1 MKPPLRHATTSL
13 VKSRATVSS
22 IDEIPLLLSSTLQDS
37 SISLPDVRKIHAKLL
52 LYGLQA
58 HNALASKISNR
69 YIAFDEIDAAR
80 RVFDTIPNP
89 CSFLCNVL
97 IRAYSKT
104 DDHGESLRLY
114 LMMMTRKGLVPDKY
128 TFPFALNS
136 CAGLCDLRIGKL
148 IHQHSI
154 CFGCGGDL
162 FVNAALVDMYAKC
175 GEVESACLVFD
186 KMPIRDLVSWTS
198 MISGYAHNGYNG
210 ETLEFFNLMRESG
223 LSPNRVGLLSGLL
236 ACGNLGAL
244 RKGEWF
250 HGHAIKT
257 GFISDILVVT
267 ALMDMYTKCG
277 NIDSARRKF
286 DEAEGKDVVC
296 WSAMIASYGTH
307 GDVKGAL
314 SLLNEMVGLGMRPN
328 DVTFTCV
335 LSACSHAGLL
345 EEGKMYFEM
354 MKKEFGLEPR
364 LNNYACMVDLLGRC
378 GRLTEAQR
386 LIEEMPMGP
395 DVGVWGSL
403 LGACRIHG
411 DLNLAEKIADRVF
424 ELDPFQGG
432 YHVLL
437 SNIYAAKSRWK
448 EVEKIRKMMIE
459 RGASKIQGF
468 SLIEFNGVVYKFGA
482 GDRSILR
489 SDEIYSKLEEL
500 GVSMKSFG
508 HIPATDFVLHDIEE
522 EAKEE
527 ALLFHSEK
535 LAIAFGL
542 ISTRPGTTIRVTKN
556 LRICGDC
563 HNAVKLIS
571 KMEERTIIVRDMHR
585 FHRFEGGECSC
596 RDYW

>member
-1 MKPPLRHATTSL
+1 MKHLLRPPKFSL
-13 VKSRATVSS
+13 VKSRRTASS
-22 IDEIPLLLSSTLQDS
+22 IDEIPQLLLSPLQDPF
-37 SISLPDVRKIHAKLL
+37 ISLLDVRKIHAKLQ

-58 HNALASKISNR
+58 HNALCNKISTL
-69 YIAFDEIDAAR
+69 YIAFDEMDDAR
-80 RVFDTIPNP
+80 RVLDTMPNP
-89 CSFLCNVL
+89 CSFLFNVL

-104 DDHGESLRLY
+104 DSHAESLRLY
-114 LMMMTRKGLVPDKY
+114 LVMISSRGISPDKY

-154 CFGCGGDL
+154 CAGCRGDM

-175 GEVESACLVFD
+175 GEVGSARLVFD
-186 KMPIRDLVSWTS
+186 KMPVRDLVSWTS
-198 MISGYAHNGYNG
+198 MVSGYAHNGYNG
-210 ETLEFFNLMRESG
+210 ETMEFFNLMRESG
-223 LSPNRVGLLSGLL
+223 LCPNRVGLLSGLL

-250 HGHAIKT
+250 HGHATKT
-257 GFISDILVVT
+257 GFISDVLVVT

-277 NIDSARRKF
+277 DIDSARKLF
-286 DEAEGKDVVC
+286 DEAEGKKDVIC
-296 WSAMIASYGTH
+296 WSAMIASYGSH

-314 SLLNEMVGLGMRPN
+314 SLFNEMVRLGMRPN
-328 DVTFTCV
+328 DVTFTCI
-335 LSACSHAGLL
+335 LSACSHSGLL
-345 EEGKMYFEM
+345 EEGRMYFEM
-354 MKKEFGLEPR
+354 MKEFGIKPR
-364 LNNYACMVDLLGRC
+364 LNNYACMVDLLGRS
-378 GRLTEAQR
+378 GQLTEAQR

-411 DLNLAEKIADRVF
+411 DLDMAEKIADRVF

-448 EVEKIRKMMIE
+448 EVEEIRKRMIQ
-459 RGASKIQGF
+459 RGANKIQGF
-468 SLIEFNGVVYKFGA
+468 SLFEFTGLVYRFGA
-482 GDRSILR
+482 GDRSIPR
-489 SDEIYSKLEEL
+489 SDEIYTKLEEL
-500 GVSMKSFG
+500 GVSMKRLG
-508 HIPATDFVLHDIEE
+508 HVPATDFVLHDIEE

-563 HNAVKLIS
+563 HNAAKLIS
-571 KMEERTIIVRDMHR
+571 KIEDRTIIVRDMHR
-585 FHRFEGGECSC
+585 FHRFEHGECSC